1 MSEQITFATS
11 DFASNPEP
19 RCPCILL
26 LDVSGSM
33 NGRPIN
39 ELNAGLVTFRD
50 ELLADPLALKRVE
63 LGIVTFGP
71 VHVEQPFTSAANFFP
86 PILFAQGDT
95 PMGAAITKALDMVEE
110 RKREYRA
117 NGISYYRPWIFLIT
131 DGAPTDEWQAA
142 ANKVFRGEE
151 DKRFAFFSI
160 GVQGADMK
168 TLAQISVRQP
178 LPLQGLQF
186 RELFS
191 WLSSSLRSVSR
202 STPGTEYANMTHFI
216 TDEDAVSRLE
226 TFTSTG
232 RAHKVA
238 AFTDGIQR
246 LALNMLDNSPH
257 VPFFTPFFN
266 GLAAATQEQLDLLP
280 ELLKQFLSS
289 PAVNER
295 TDDDKTLALALWAE

>member
-33 NGRPIN
+33 SGRPIN

-50 ELLADPLALKRVE
+50 ELLADSLALKKVE

-71 VHVEQPFTSAANFFP
+71 VHVEQPFASAANFFP

-202 STPGTEYANMTHFI
+202 STPGTE
-216 TDEDAVSRLE
+216 VVLE
-226 TFTSTG
+226 APKGWTS
-232 RAHKVA
+232 V
-238 AFTDGIQR
+238 
-246 LALNMLDNSPH
+246 
-257 VPFFTPFFN
+257 
-266 GLAAATQEQLDLLP
+266 
-280 ELLKQFLSS
+280 
-289 PAVNER
+289 
-295 TDDDKTLALALWAE
+295 

>member
-33 NGRPIN
+33 SGRPIN

-63 LGIVTFGP
+63 LWIVTCRL

-86 PILFAQGDT
+86 PILVAQGDT

-202 STPGTEYANMTHFI
+202 STPGTE
-216 TDEDAVSRLE
+216 VVLE
-226 TFTSTG
+226 APKGWTS
-232 RAHKVA
+232 V
-238 AFTDGIQR
+238 
-246 LALNMLDNSPH
+246 
-257 VPFFTPFFN
+257 
-266 GLAAATQEQLDLLP
+266 
-280 ELLKQFLSS
+280 
-289 PAVNER
+289 
-295 TDDDKTLALALWAE
+295 

>member
-86 PILFAQGDT
+86 PILSAQGDT

-202 STPGTEYANMTHFI
+202 STPGTE
-216 TDEDAVSRLE
+216 VVLE
-226 TFTSTG
+226 APKGWTS
-232 RAHKVA
+232 V
-238 AFTDGIQR
+238 
-246 LALNMLDNSPH
+246 
-257 VPFFTPFFN
+257 
-266 GLAAATQEQLDLLP
+266 
-280 ELLKQFLSS
+280 
-289 PAVNER
+289 
-295 TDDDKTLALALWAE
+295 

>member
-33 NGRPIN
+33 SGRPIN
-39 ELNAGLVTFRD
+39 ELNTGLVTFRD
-50 ELLADPLALKRVE
+50 ELLADSLALKRVE

-95 PMGAAITKALDMVEE
+95 PMGAAITKSLDMVEE

-142 ANKVFRGEE
+142 ANKVF
-151 DKRFAFFSI
+151 
-160 GVQGADMK
+160 QGADMK

-178 LPLQGLQF
+178 LSLQGLQF

-202 STPGTEYANMTHFI
+202 STPGTE
-216 TDEDAVSRLE
+216 VVLE
-226 TFTSTG
+226 APKGWTS
-232 RAHKVA
+232 V
-238 AFTDGIQR
+238 
-246 LALNMLDNSPH
+246 
-257 VPFFTPFFN
+257 
-266 GLAAATQEQLDLLP
+266 
-280 ELLKQFLSS
+280 
-289 PAVNER
+289 
-295 TDDDKTLALALWAE
+295 

>member
-50 ELLADPLALKRVE
+50 ELLADSLALKRVE

-71 VHVEQPFTSAANFFP
+71 VHGTTFTSAANFFP

-95 PMGAAITKALDMVEE
+95 PMGSAITKALDMVEE

-142 ANKVFRGEE
+142 ANKVFQGKKIRSLPSLPSAFRG
-151 DKRFAFFSI
+151 
-160 GVQGADMK
+160 G
-168 TLAQISVRQP
+168 
-178 LPLQGLQF
+178 
-186 RELFS
+186 
-191 WLSSSLRSVSR
+191 
-202 STPGTEYANMTHFI
+202 Y
-216 TDEDAVSRLE
+216 EDAGTNQRS
-226 TFTSTG
+226 S
-232 RAHKVA
+232 
-238 AFTDGIQR
+238 AFATAGITI
-246 LALNMLDNSPH
+246 P
-257 VPFFTPFFN
+257 
-266 GLAAATQEQLDLLP
+266 
-280 ELLKQFLSS
+280 
-289 PAVNER
+289 
-295 TDDDKTLALALWAE
+295 

>member
-71 VHVEQPFTSAANFFP
+71 VHVEQPFTSAANFVP

-202 STPGTEYANMTHFI
+202 STPGTE
-216 TDEDAVSRLE
+216 VVLE
-226 TFTSTG
+226 APKGWTS
-232 RAHKVA
+232 V
-238 AFTDGIQR
+238 
-246 LALNMLDNSPH
+246 
-257 VPFFTPFFN
+257 
-266 GLAAATQEQLDLLP
+266 
-280 ELLKQFLSS
+280 
-289 PAVNER
+289 
-295 TDDDKTLALALWAE
+295 

>member
-142 ANKVFRGEE
+142 ANKVF
-151 DKRFAFFSI
+151 
-160 GVQGADMK
+160 QGADMK

-178 LPLQGLQF
+178 LSLQGLQF

-202 STPGTEYANMTHFI
+202 STPGTE
-216 TDEDAVSRLE
+216 VVLE
-226 TFTSTG
+226 APKGWTS
-232 RAHKVA
+232 V
-238 AFTDGIQR
+238 
-246 LALNMLDNSPH
+246 
-257 VPFFTPFFN
+257 
-266 GLAAATQEQLDLLP
+266 
-280 ELLKQFLSS
+280 
-289 PAVNER
+289 
-295 TDDDKTLALALWAE
+295 

>member
-50 ELLADPLALKRVE
+50 ELLADSLALKRVE

-71 VHVEQPFTSAANFFP
+71 VHVEQPFTSAANFSRP
-86 PILFAQGDT
+86 SCLPGRYT
-95 PMGAAITKALDMVEE
+95 NGRCHYKATDMVEE

-142 ANKVFRGEE
+142 ANKVFQGKKIRSLPSLPSVFRG
-151 DKRFAFFSI
+151 
-160 GVQGADMK
+160 G
-168 TLAQISVRQP
+168 
-178 LPLQGLQF
+178 
-186 RELFS
+186 
-191 WLSSSLRSVSR
+191 
-202 STPGTEYANMTHFI
+202 Y
-216 TDEDAVSRLE
+216 EDAGPNQRPSAFVS
-226 TFTSTG
+226 
-232 RAHKVA
+232 A
-238 AFTDGIQR
+238 GITI
-246 LALNMLDNSPH
+246 P
-257 VPFFTPFFN
+257 
-266 GLAAATQEQLDLLP
+266 
-280 ELLKQFLSS
+280 
-289 PAVNER
+289 
-295 TDDDKTLALALWAE
+295 